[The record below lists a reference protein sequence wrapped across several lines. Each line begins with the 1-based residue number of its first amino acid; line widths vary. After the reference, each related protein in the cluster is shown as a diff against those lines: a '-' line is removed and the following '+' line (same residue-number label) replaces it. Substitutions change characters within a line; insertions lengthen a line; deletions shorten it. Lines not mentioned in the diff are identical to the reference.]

1 MDVKKG
7 TFGMAYPD
15 NILIPEIRL
24 KVVMKEFC
32 FIVLSGQHSRIIKG
46 WREGIWEGM
55 RVQELWGVQ
64 IIVIVD
70 I

>member
-46 WREGIWEGM
+46 WREGI
-55 RVQELWGVQ
+55 
-64 IIVIVD
+64 
-70 I
+70 

>member
-1 MDVKKG
+1 MHLSRRELKMWKPVQGRKKKMDVKKG

-32 FIVLSGQHSRIIKG
+32 FIVLSDQHSRIIKG
-46 WREGIWEGM
+46 WRE
-55 RVQELWGVQ
+55 
-64 IIVIVD
+64 VI
-70 I
+70 